1 MGFIL
6 VTSQLIICIV
16 SSSYLSLPQLVDI
29 QYPVFNIYDP
39 FMTLVT
45 LTTIDDPLRP
55 FTIPHGLF
63 RSSVSSMYHNIVSHT
78 QFF

>member
-39 FMTLVT
+39 FMTLAT

-63 RSSVSSMYHNIVSHT
+63 RSSV
-78 QFF
+78 